1 MTVRPS
7 SHSLH
12 RMASTSILAST
23 RRQLL
28 LDPALGRLIVV
39 DVGVGARVVRAAHFR
54 VWAAGPV
61 GTRLANVKWRMLQRC
76 AEGEHGEAHEAGH
89 GALLSWQAMAAKSG
103 MIDLANWAVIYSS
116 LSIHGTSVWLQSIT
130 SFPSF
135 SLFFPPFLAIAKA
148 LALAFAFPLACACAC
163 APSL

>member
-1 MTVRPS
+1 MQPTSRVRTGVAALDAVLLALS
-7 SHSLH
+7 KAAGVELVVHCEGDVHIDDHHTAEDVAITLGQCLH
-12 RMASTSILAST
+12 EALGDKAGLARMA
-23 RRQLL
+23 
-28 LDPALGRLIVV
+28 
-39 DVGVGARVVRAAHFR
+39 
-54 VWAAGPV
+54 
-61 GTRLANVKWRMLQRC
+61 C